1 MVFLQIV
8 FSVVKINLEY
18 CVSFHFL
25 VFVRRPQK
33 TEEAQTM
40 SEHPYIQHL
49 VSILRLGNE
58 HQLRILYQV
67 IRAVIE
73 PEYTRDGDSER

>member
-1 MVFLQIV
+1 
-8 FSVVKINLEY
+8 
-18 CVSFHFL
+18 
-25 VFVRRPQK
+25 
-33 TEEAQTM
+33 M

-73 PEYTRDGDSER
+73 PEYTRNGDSER